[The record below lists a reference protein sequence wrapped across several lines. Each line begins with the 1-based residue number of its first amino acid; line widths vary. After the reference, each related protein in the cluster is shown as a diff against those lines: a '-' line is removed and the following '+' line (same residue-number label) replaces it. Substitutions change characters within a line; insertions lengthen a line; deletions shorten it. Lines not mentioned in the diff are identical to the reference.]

1 MTIKSADILNYWYS
15 DEMRKHWFA
24 STEALDEQIRK
35 DYQAIWQVAADG
47 DLKHWK
53 TSPEGCLALAII
65 LDQLPLN
72 MFRNS
77 AKSFS
82 TEQLAVE
89 ITNHAISMGFDEDIE
104 KDKRAFLYMP
114 LMHSENIDDQNLS
127 VAMFEKSDLK
137 ENARFAEHHRNI
149 VRTYG
154 RFPHRNHILGRQS
167 TDAEIEYLNSDQAFK
182 G

>member
-1 MTIKSADILNYWYS
+1 MTIKPVDILDYWYS
-15 DEMRKHWFA
+15 DEMRKHWFS

-35 DYQAIWQVAADG
+35 DYQSIWQTAADG
-47 DLKHWK
+47 NLTHWK
-53 TSPEGCLALAII
+53 DSPEGCLALAII

-82 TEQLAVE
+82 TEQLAIE
-89 ITNHAISMGFDEDIE
+89 IAKHAITMGFDENIE

-114 LMHSENIDDQNLS
+114 LMHSENMDDQNLS
-127 VAMFEKSDLK
+127 VAMFEKSGLK
-137 ENARFAEHHRNI
+137 DSTRFAEHHRNI
-149 VRTYG
+149 VSTYG
-154 RFPHRNHILGRQS
+154 RFPHRNPILGRES
-167 TDAEIEYLNSDQAFK
+167 TDAETEYLNSDQAFK

>member
-1 MTIKSADILNYWYS
+1 MTIKPGDILDYWYS
-15 DEMRKHWFA
+15 DEMRKHWFS
-24 STEALDEQIRK
+24 STEAIDEQIRK
-35 DYQAIWQVAADG
+35 DYQSTWQTAAD
-47 DLKHWK
+47 DNLTHWK
-53 TSPEGCLALAII
+53 DSPEGCLALTII

-82 TEQLAVE
+82 TERLAIE
-89 ITNHAISMGFDEDIE
+89 IAKHAISMGFDENIE

-114 LMHSENIDDQNLS
+114 LMHSENMDDQNLS
-127 VAMFEKSDLK
+127 VAMFEKSGLK
-137 ENARFAEHHRNI
+137 DNTRFAVHHQKI
-149 VRTYG
+149 ISTYG
-154 RFPHRNHILGRQS
+154 RFPHRNHILGRES